1 MSVDL
6 TEPTTPPAQRLGKK
20 KALRSEL
27 FTKDLF
33 EERSLPQDH
42 EKAKTHREVQCLNC
56 LNNKVWYRKIGD
68 ANTTNLWRHV
78 EVHHPEKDPRPNKKA
93 KKLIA
98 EGQNT
103 LDEFVGQTEVPSKF
117 TQTDFRKFL
126 SKWIIADDQ
135 PFTTVENIHFRNV
148 VKVLNSDALVPKA
161 DTIKND
167 INESFDE
174 ERKKRKILL
183 QKIPGRISFALD
195 AWTSINGYG
204 FLAITAHWIT
214 KNWKLCDSLLDFIK
228 LSGPHSGENICNAFV
243 KSCDD
248 FGILEKIFAITSNN
262 ATNNDTF
269 MKYLEN
275 TCQKKNISF
284 DAINNHCH
292 CIAHIMNLAVQE
304 ILKQIKAGEAEPEDA
319 ILEMPINTGEVIPK
333 LRKLIV
339 KIRASPQRQE
349 KFACHAEAAG
359 LKELQLILDVKTR
372 WNSTHNLLERA
383 LKMREALDAIARSDK
398 ELQNFEL
405 SDDEW
410 NRIDEVVSV
419 LMIFIH
425 TTNVMSSAKY
435 PMLSSVV
442 PLYNYLIDELED
454 YCESHDSSSD
464 IVIAT
469 KAGIEKLERYYAK
482 TDDTNMY
489 TVATVLDP
497 RLKLS
502 YYEDHKWKQNFINF
516 AKETVL
522 DIYNTEYGPSEHLEG
537 GNVNVDNNAE
547 PQPDILLWWKANE
560 TVYPHLAKMARDYIA
575 ITATSVSVERVFSG
589 GADLLATKRCSL
601 KVKTIRACM
610 CLKLW
615 QK

>member
-6 TEPTTPPAQRLGKK
+6 TEPTTPPAQRLGKR

-248 FGILEKIFAITSNN
+248 FGILEKIFAITSDN

-284 DAINNHCH
+284 DAINNHCR

-319 ILEMPINTGEVIPK
+319 ILEMPINTGEVIP
-333 LRKLIV
+333 
-339 KIRASPQRQE
+339 
-349 KFACHAEAAG
+349 
-359 LKELQLILDVKTR
+359 
-372 WNSTHNLLERA
+372 
-383 LKMREALDAIARSDK
+383 MALDAIARSDK
-398 ELQNFEL
+398 ELRNFEL

-419 LMIFIH
+419 LMIFVH

-489 TVATVLDP
+489 TVATG
-497 RLKLS
+497 KLS
-502 YYEDHKWKQNFINF
+502 IN
-516 AKETVL
+516 
-522 DIYNTEYGPSEHLEG
+522 
-537 GNVNVDNNAE
+537 
-547 PQPDILLWWKANE
+547 
-560 TVYPHLAKMARDYIA
+560 
-575 ITATSVSVERVFSG
+575 
-589 GADLLATKRCSL
+589 
-601 KVKTIRACM
+601 
-610 CLKLW
+610 
-615 QK
+615 

>member
-1 MSVDL
+1 
-6 TEPTTPPAQRLGKK
+6 
-20 KALRSEL
+20 
-27 FTKDLF
+27 
-33 EERSLPQDH
+33 
-42 EKAKTHREVQCLNC
+42 
-56 LNNKVWYRKIGD
+56 
-68 ANTTNLWRHV
+68 
-78 EVHHPEKDPRPNKKA
+78 
-93 KKLIA
+93 
-98 EGQNT
+98 
-103 LDEFVGQTEVPSKF
+103 
-117 TQTDFRKFL
+117 
-126 SKWIIADDQ
+126 
-135 PFTTVENIHFRNV
+135 
-148 VKVLNSDALVPKA
+148 
-161 DTIKND
+161 
-167 INESFDE
+167 
-174 ERKKRKILL
+174 
-183 QKIPGRISFALD
+183 
-195 AWTSINGYG
+195 
-204 FLAITAHWIT
+204 
-214 KNWKLCDSLLDFIK
+214 
-228 LSGPHSGENICNAFV
+228 
-243 KSCDD
+243 
-248 FGILEKIFAITSNN
+248 
-262 ATNNDTF
+262 
-269 MKYLEN
+269 
-275 TCQKKNISF
+275 
-284 DAINNHCH
+284 
-292 CIAHIMNLAVQE
+292 
-304 ILKQIKAGEAEPEDA
+304 
-319 ILEMPINTGEVIPK
+319 
-333 LRKLIV
+333 
-339 KIRASPQRQE
+339 
-349 KFACHAEAAG
+349 
-359 LKELQLILDVKTR
+359 
-372 WNSTHNLLERA
+372 
-383 LKMREALDAIARSDK
+383 MREALDAIARSDK

-537 GNVNVDNNAE
+537 GNVNVDNNGFLNHIFGKQQKIQQSEVDLYLKAPE
-547 PQPDILLWWKANE
+547 LSHNRIFCCGGRYANE